1 MYGIDFVD
9 TIVVRRSV
17 EKGTKTIIEP
27 LKSMKWA
34 GSEFKEAQEAKLSKF
49 GSLKIASAKGTSTV
63 DLTKMSRTI
72 LPKLGGHYIST
83 RRGTELLRL

>member
-1 MYGIDFVD
+1 MSGLDFVD
-9 TIVVRRSV
+9 TIVVRSV

-27 LKSMKWA
+27 IKSMKWA
-34 GSEFKEAQEAKLSKF
+34 GKEFKLEQEAKLSKF
-49 GSLKIASAKGTSTV
+49 GSLKIASAKGTAMI
-63 DLTKMSRTI
+63 DLTEMSRTI

>member
-1 MYGIDFVD
+1 MSGIDFVD

-27 LKSMKWA
+27 VKSMKWA
-34 GSEFKEAQEAKLSKF
+34 GKEFKQEQEAKLNKF
-49 GSLKIASAKGTSTV
+49 GSLKIASAKGTSMI
-63 DLTKMSRTI
+63 DLTKMSRTTI
-72 LPKLGGHYIST
+72 PSLGGHYIST

>member
-1 MYGIDFVD
+1 MSGIDFVD
-9 TIVVRRSV
+9 TIVVRSV

-27 LKSMKWA
+27 VKSMNWA
-34 GSEFKEAQEAKLSKF
+34 GKEFKQAQEAKLSEF

-63 DLTKMSRTI
+63 DLTKMYRTTI
-72 LPKLGGHYIST
+72 PSLDGHYIST